1 MLHEDYLVRQ
11 IDVMVK
17 YLAETVFKNKKK
29 TYNITA
35 EKYFEINGAGKNVL
49 YLYDLADQGKINLAE
64 NILYDKID
72 EERSLEL
79 FEVGVDFYVYL
90 NSKDDDFL
98 ESNDF
103 SRQEIYDGLEAV
115 SYTHLTLP
123 TIA

>member
-49 YLYDLADQGKINLAE
+49 YLYDLADQGEINLAG

-103 SRQEIYDGLEAV
+103 SRQEIYDGLEDLQKI
-115 SYTHLTLP
+115 YGLL
-123 TIA
+123 

>member
-103 SRQEIYDGLEAV
+103 SRQDIYDGLEDLQKI
-115 SYTHLTLP
+115 YGLL
-123 TIA
+123 